1 MNELANSCESLAI
14 EQNANQKMNINQHT
28 INITPTVVSL
38 INGCIFRTSTKLD
51 VDVIKRSCMEMNKL
65 IIKHYGQHEPTF
77 RLTNSITSRVYH
89 MYNLLMYPFPGFHGL
104 YKKIQELFYISY
116 RHQKNCN
123 DVPPHFI
130 QCWLNIVYKND
141 QLSWHRHWETE
152 HKSWHGYMYIN
163 AESSIPAT
171 LYNFPESQDI
181 ITIDGKN
188 GDMIISES
196 RGDRHKTGLW
206 TNDTP
211 RISIAFDILPTTSN
225 FYKNELNHWIP
236 I

>member
-116 RHQKNCN
+116 RHQK
-123 DVPPHFI
+123 
-130 QCWLNIVYKND
+130 IVMMF
-141 QLSWHRHWETE
+141 LR
-152 HKSWHGYMYIN
+152 
-163 AESSIPAT
+163 T
-171 LYNFPESQDI
+171 LYNV
-181 ITIDGKN
+181 G
-188 GDMIISES
+188 
-196 RGDRHKTGLW
+196 
-206 TNDTP
+206 
-211 RISIAFDILPTTSN
+211 
-225 FYKNELNHWIP
+225 
-236 I
+236 